1 MTERPTH
8 ALAGEAMSAMLE
20 SLSEQIRKCYEHA
33 EECARK
39 AAAQIDPALKQDFF
53 DMGQRWLS
61 LARSF
66 EFSRRLGDF
75 SAEAGRRVTKPE
87 QPSKA

>member
-1 MTERPTH
+1 
-8 ALAGEAMSAMLE
+8 MSAMLE

-53 DMGQRWLS
+53 RYGAT
-61 LARSF
+61 LALF
-66 EFSRRLGDF
+66 GEKF
-75 SAEAGRRVTKPE
+75 RV
-87 QPSKA
+87 

>member
-1 MTERPTH
+1 MLRARGWLHHRPGNRQASVTERPTH

-20 SLSEQIRKCYEHA
+20 SLSEQIRKCYEQA

-53 DMGQRWLS
+53 RYGAT
-61 LARSF
+61 LALF
-66 EFSRRLGDF
+66 GEKF
-75 SAEAGRRVTKPE
+75 RV
-87 QPSKA
+87 

>member
-1 MTERPTH
+1 
-8 ALAGEAMSAMLE
+8 MLE
-20 SLSEQIRKCYEHA
+20 SLSEQIRECYEHA

-39 AAAQIDPALKQDFF
+39 AAAQSDPGLKQDFL
-53 DMGQRWLS
+53 DMEQRWLS

-75 SAEAGRRVTKPE
+75 SAERRVTKAEKPPE
-87 QPSKA
+87 AER